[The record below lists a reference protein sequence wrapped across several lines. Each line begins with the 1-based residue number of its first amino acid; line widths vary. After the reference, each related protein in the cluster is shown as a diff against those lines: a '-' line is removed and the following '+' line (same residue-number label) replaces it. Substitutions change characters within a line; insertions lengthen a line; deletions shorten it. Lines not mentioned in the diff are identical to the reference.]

1 MTNKL
6 LTIFFTL
13 LFIFTSCSKNN
24 SGLSPSATGTAGVQS
39 GGSQPQAGVI
49 TAGEWNDLD
58 HWDFWDSI
66 IVKNEFDTI
75 PSHWSFFNNNRISVN
90 VIDVNSMPV
99 ADAFVKLKRDGSI
112 IFSARTD
119 NRGKAELWADLF
131 QNNTNVDYSHLSIDV
146 NNGAGTIGDVKPFS
160 VAVNNITVP
169 ASAASNNIDLAFVVD
184 ATGSMGDELEY
195 LKTELL
201 DVITRAKNENPG
213 YVVSTSSVVYRDNS
227 DEYLTRVSN
236 FTTDNNTTINFIK
249 DQSANGGGDTPEAVD
264 AALDKAVN
272 ELQWSAN
279 AKERLLFLVLDAP
292 PHDGIAVI
300 NKVQAA
306 VQKAAEKGIKI
317 IPITASGIDKS
328 TEFLLRFL
336 SMSTNGTYVF
346 ITDDS
351 GIGNSHLTATVGPFQ
366 VEYLNNLMVRLI
378 KKYAD

>member
-1 MTNKL
+1 MTNKIL
-6 LTIFFTL
+6 N
-13 LFIFTSCSKNN
+13 LFILLLIVLSGCSKNG
-24 SGLSPSATGTAGVQS
+24 SGISSSTPGTASVQP

-66 IVKNEFDTI
+66 IVNAEFDTM
-75 PSHWSFFNNNRISVN
+75 PSHWSFFDNNRISVN
-90 VIDVNSMPV
+90 VSDINSLPV
-99 ADAFVKLKRDGSI
+99 ADAFVKLKRDGSV
-112 IFSARTD
+112 IFSTKTD
-119 NRGKAELWADLF
+119 NKGKAELWADLF
-131 QNNTNVDYSHLSIDV
+131 ENNPNVDYSHLSIDV
-146 NNGAGTIGDVKPFS
+146 NNGAGTIADVKPFS
-160 VAVNNITVP
+160 VAVNNIIISP
-169 ASAASNNIDLAFVVD
+169 AAAANNIDLAFVVD

-213 YVVSTSSVVYRDNS
+213 YIVSTSSVVYRDNG

-236 FTTDNNTTINFIK
+236 FTTDNNITINFIK
-249 DQSANGGGDTPEAVD
+249 DQSANGGNDTPEAVD

-272 ELQWSAN
+272 ELQWSSN

-292 PHDGIAVI
+292 PHNDIASI
-300 NKVQAA
+300 TKVQSAI
-306 VQKAAEKGIKI
+306 QKAAEKGIKI
-317 IPITASGIDKS
+317 IPITASGIEKQ
-328 TEFLLRFL
+328 TEFLMRFI

-378 KKYAD
+378 KKYAE